1 MPKRKVPIV
10 INMNSVPSIP
20 PENSPLKQIRL
31 RRLITKS
38 AHGSNLLLGVGFMD
52 PGEKTNVW
60 STKDE
65 DDTGPNEPYYGPVDE
80 TYFIF
85 RGNLVLTWD
94 EGELEIGP
102 GDAVYLAAGY
112 RYQLK
117 NVGTEPV
124 FFVYNLELSR
134 AAVELA

>member
-10 INMNSVPSIP
+10 VNMNSVPSIAS
-20 PENSPLKQIRL
+20 EHSPLKEIRL

-52 PGEKTNVW
+52 PGDETNVW

-65 DDTGPNEPYYGPVDE
+65 NATGPNEPYYGPVDE
-80 TYFIF
+80 TYFVF
-85 RGNLVLTWD
+85 RGNLVLRWD
-94 EGELEIGP
+94 EGELEIDP
-102 GDAVYLAAGY
+102 GDAVYLAAGH

-117 NVGTEPV
+117 NVGTEPA
-124 FFVYNLELSR
+124 FFVYNLELR
-134 AAVELA
+134 GAAVELP